1 MKYWPV
7 LVVALLSALPVA
19 AQQSDPQTHEGMKG
33 MGMQA
38 MPGMGMQDMTPS
50 QKEYHE
56 SMQKMD
62 GTMMQGMMETDPGTA
77 WLKQM
82 IAHHQGAIDMS
93 EVVLKYSK
101 NEQVLK
107 AARKTKEQNGKDKKE
122 LEAILR
128 QD

>member
-19 AQQSDPQTHEGMKG
+19 AQQDPQTHEGMKG
-33 MGMQA
+33 MGMQD
-38 MPGMGMQDMTPS
+38 MPGMAMQDMTPP

-62 GTMMQGMMETDPGTA
+62 GAMMQGMMEKDPATA

-93 EVVLKYSK
+93 EVVLKHSK

-107 AARKTKEQNGKDKKE
+107 AARKTKEQNEKDKKE
-122 LEAILR
+122 LEAMLR
-128 QD
+128 